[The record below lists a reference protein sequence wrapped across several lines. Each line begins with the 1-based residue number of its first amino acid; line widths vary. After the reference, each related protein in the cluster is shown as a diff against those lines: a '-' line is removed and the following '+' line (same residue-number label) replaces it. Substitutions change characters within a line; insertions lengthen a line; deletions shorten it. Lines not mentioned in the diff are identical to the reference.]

1 MRACRIA
8 SAIFGLRTRP
18 FDPLFLDEGW
28 KIVGMRPT
36 TEVRFYVDPD
46 TGAPHIYNH
55 HVTEEEVAD
64 VLRGPLEVR
73 PGYDG
78 TRVAIG
84 QTRAGRYLRII
95 YAVDPKPSS
104 VFCIT
109 AFDLGPK
116 ALWAFRRRQKKKP

>member
-1 MRACRIA
+1 M
-8 SAIFGLRTRP
+8 RTRA
-18 FDPLFLDEGW
+18 FDPLFPDGGW
-28 KIVGMRPT
+28 NIVGMRST
-36 TEVRFYVDPD
+36 TQVRFYVDPE
-46 TGAPHIYNH
+46 TGAPHIHRH

-64 VLRGPLEVR
+64 VLRGPHEVR
-73 PGYDG
+73 SGFEG
-78 TRVAIG
+78 ARIAIG

-95 YAVDPKPSS
+95 YTVDPKPSS